1 MHLRHKVPT
10 IFNIYMLDV
19 ICCALGCVV
28 LLWQVSHQEAE
39 EQTAK
44 AKDSQ
49 SEAQKQSD
57 AAVRARQQ
65 YEKSERDLL
74 SASKDVLHL
83 QAAMADLA
91 QALALTEK
99 EREDARKLAAKTNSA
114 LTLTQE
120 QLKKLEADLAK
131 LLADNKRTNAELTG
145 TQKINAELL
154 AKIALADKQI
164 ASLKEDI
171 TLKLAEIDAAAKK
184 RQAQAAL
191 LKLTEKEREDARKL
205 AAKTSS
211 ALTLTQEQLKK
222 LEVDLARLLAD
233 NKKTNAELTGTQKI
247 NAELLAKIALAD
259 KQIASLKGDITLK
272 LADIDAAAKKG
283 QTQAALLKLSEEN
296 MSKLQKLLDSLR
308 DDNKDAQAKLK
319 LTELQLKMLEQDLEV
334 SRKEFLGVVTSKERM
349 TKELVAGAKDL
360 TEARDLIAILTK
372 ERDQWKEKGLA
383 SNVALDTL
391 KLEKDKLSRRVVDLQ
406 AEVEQRFA
414 GIPLTG
420 ENVVFL
426 IDISGSMTMM
436 DENTD
441 DPEKWPFL
449 CETLL
454 KLMKSIPTLQRFQVI
469 LFSDKTSYLFGKRDS
484 WFKYEGAETAKLTRD
499 ALKKVKVEGGTNMH
513 DAFEEAFRYRKIKL
527 DTIYLF
533 SDGLPNMGAGVPA
546 TVRNPTEAQKNLYMS
561 KFIREKLKN
570 EWNRPAQGDQAVRI
584 NAVGFFFE
592 SPDVGAFLWA
602 MAREHRGSFVGL
614 R

>member
-1 MHLRHKVPT
+1 MLLRHKVPT

-19 ICCALGCVV
+19 ICCALGCVI

-39 EQTAK
+39 EQTAQ
-44 AKDSQ
+44 AKHSQ

-57 AAVRARQQ
+57 AAVRAREQ
-65 YEKSERDLL
+65 YEKSKRDLL
-74 SASKDVLHL
+74 SASNDVTHL
-83 QAAMADLA
+83 QAALADWRQKYLSLA
-91 QALALTEK
+91 QALAMTEK
-99 EREDARKLAAKTNSA
+99 EREDARKLAALRQDSIDKTNSA
-114 LTLTQE
+114 LTLTQQ

-131 LLADNKRTNAELTG
+131 LLADNK
-145 TQKINAELL
+145 
-154 AKIALADKQI
+154 
-164 ASLKEDI
+164 
-171 TLKLAEIDAAAKK
+171 
-184 RQAQAAL
+184 
-191 LKLTEKEREDARKL
+191 
-205 AAKTSS
+205 
-211 ALTLTQEQLKK
+211 
-222 LEVDLARLLAD
+222 
-233 NKKTNAELTGTQKI
+233 KTNAELTGTRKI
-247 NAELLAKIALAD
+247 NAELRSKIALAD

-272 LADIDAAAKKG
+272 LADIDSAAKKG
-283 QTQAALLKLSEEN
+283 QAQAALLKLSEEN
-296 MSKLQKLLDSLR
+296 MRKLQKLLDALR
-308 DDNKDAQAKLK
+308 DENKDAKTKLN
-319 LTELQLKMLEQDLEV
+319 LTELQLKMREQDLDR
-334 SRKEFLGVVTSKERM
+334 SRKNFLDLLTSKEGM
-349 TKELVAGAKDL
+349 AKDL
-360 TEARDLIAILTK
+360 AAGTKDLTDAKSLIATLMK
-372 ERDQWKEKGLA
+372 ERDQWKDKGLA
-383 SNVALDTL
+383 SNAALDTL
-391 KLEKDKLSRRVVDLQ
+391 KLEKEKLSRRVIDLQ

-454 KLMKSIPTLQRFQVI
+454 KLMKSIPTMQRFQVI
-469 LFSDKTSYLFGKRDS
+469 LFSDKTSYLFGSRDS
-484 WFKYEGAETAKLTRD
+484 WFKYEGPETAKMTRD

-533 SDGLPNMGAGVPA
+533 SDGLPNVGAGVPA
-546 TVRNPTEAQKNLYMS
+546 TIRNPTEAQKNFYMS

-570 EWNRPAQGDQAVRI
+570 EWNRPERTDQAVRI

>member
-1 MHLRHKVPT
+1 MLLRHKVPT

-49 SEAQKQSD
+49 TEAQKQS
-57 AAVRARQQ
+57 AALVRARQQ

-74 SASKDVLHL
+74 LASKDVIHL
-83 QAAMADLA
+83 QASLANLA
-91 QALALTEK
+91 QALAMTEK
-99 EREDARKLAAKTNSA
+99 QRDDASKLAAKTSSA

-131 LLADNKRTNAELTG
+131 LLADNK
-145 TQKINAELL
+145 
-154 AKIALADKQI
+154 
-164 ASLKEDI
+164 
-171 TLKLAEIDAAAKK
+171 
-184 RQAQAAL
+184 
-191 LKLTEKEREDARKL
+191 
-205 AAKTSS
+205 
-211 ALTLTQEQLKK
+211 
-222 LEVDLARLLAD
+222 
-233 NKKTNAELTGTQKI
+233 KTNAELTGTQKI
-247 NAELLAKIALAD
+247 NVELLAKMALAD

-283 QTQAALLKLSEEN
+283 LAQAALLKLSEEN
-296 MSKLQKLLDSLR
+296 MRKLQNLLDALR
-308 DDNKDAQAKLK
+308 ADNKNALAKLN
-319 LTELQLKMLEQDLEV
+319 LTEQQLKQDLER
-334 SRKEFLGVVTSKERM
+334 SRKELLDLLTSKDKM
-349 TKELVAGAKDL
+349 TKDLLAGTKELAEL
-360 TEARDLIAILTK
+360 RSLIALLTK
-372 ERDQWKEKGLA
+372 ERDQWKDKGFA
-383 SNVALDTL
+383 SNAALDTL
-391 KLEKDKLSRRVVDLQ
+391 KLEKEKLSRRVIDLQ
-406 AEVEQRFA
+406 AEIEQRFA

-484 WFKYEGAETAKLTRD
+484 WFKYEGPETAKMTRD
-499 ALKKVKVEGGTNMH
+499 ALKKVKVEGGTNMQ

-533 SDGLPNMGAGVPA
+533 SDGLPNIGAGVPA
-546 TVRNPTEAQKNLYMS
+546 TIRNPTEAQRNFYMS

-570 EWNRPAQGDQAVRI
+570 EWNRPEQGLNAVRI